1 MKQNSKALKWLL
13 PAAFVT
19 LVQLLPVRV
28 EAQGAPVIDVGH
40 IAMQINKFITET
52 TNWVK
57 TVQNYKVIK
66 DGLSVAQDARNITNQ
81 VKSLT
86 DQVRSISQDALN
98 LNRKIQDDLRK
109 VASIKD
115 LKLSQVPEL
124 MSTALD
130 ATSNQGGLLNHL
142 GNYTLARQFQQH
154 LLSGT
159 QQGYELAT
167 QQLDRYRLLSPG
179 RQDYQQLQQQG
190 HQQAFSS
197 LAVGD
202 LVQQQRVQQAGE
214 FKRIAD
220 EMSQQAIEAQASLR
234 NEGRYAMTE
243 GERMSRLQ
251 ECATTLMQAQ
261 QLRQQADE
269 LLLAATQPTPARQ
282 AANLVIADKMFS
294 AGLDRVDN
302 QFR

>member
-1 MKQNSKALKWLL
+1 MYKNPKIAKRLLLVGLLASAQLIPQKA
-13 PAAFVT
+13 
-19 LVQLLPVRV
+19 
-28 EAQGAPVIDVGH
+28 EAQGAPVIDIGH
-40 IAMQINKFITET
+40 IAMQINKFVQESMNWIET
-52 TNWVK
+52 VK
-57 TVQNYKVIK
+57 NYQVIK
-66 DGLSVAQDARNITNQ
+66 DGLQVAQDARNITNQ
-81 VKSLT
+81 VKSIS
-86 DQVRSISQDALN
+86 DQVRSISQDALD

-115 LKLSQVPEL
+115 MKLSQVPEL

-130 ATSNQGGLLNHL
+130 ATSNRGGLLNHL
-142 GNYTLARQFQQH
+142 GTYSLAQQFQQH

-159 QQGYELAT
+159 QQGYEMAT
-167 QQLDRYRLLSPG
+167 QQLDRYRLLSNQ
-179 RQDYQQLQQQG
+179 RQDFRQLQTQG

-214 FKRIAD
+214 YKRIAD

-251 ECATTLMQAQ
+251 ECASTLMQAQ

-294 AGLDRVDN
+294 ASLAQVDK
-302 QFR
+302 QFN